1 MAVMFDSV
9 GAPYKVK
16 YAARIIFK
24 AIIDLKHR
32 PTDWLFEVTK
42 QSVVSYF
49 TVCMFVLLPS
59 LYSSSTK
66 CLFRLAV
73 NLMQPATAD
82 VHCSQK

>member
-42 QSVVSYF
+42 QSVAIQNATMEAKIFFIGSDP
-49 TVCMFVLLPS
+49 TGS
-59 LYSSSTK
+59 LHLIFS
-66 CLFRLAV
+66 LRRV
-73 NLMQPATAD
+73 RQTA
-82 VHCSQK
+82 